1 MLRVEAGP
9 EGIKEMRYLT
19 TSVAVLAMV
28 SAAVMTPATSWAQD
42 GAGLRDALS
51 EAQAGDNSALREAI
65 APDGEAPSLA
75 AFPADE
81 APVLLEPEELDALVA
96 PVALY
101 PDALLA
107 QVLVAAT
114 HPLQVAKADQLI
126 AASAEMPEDELTD
139 ALARQDFDPSV
150 LVLLAGFPTVVSRM
164 AEDLDWTERLGLAML
179 SQDEDVLEAVQRMRA
194 EAEAVGNLESNE
206 AQIVEEDAGEIYIRP
221 ADPEVVYV
229 PSYDPVTTYTTPY
242 TPAYT
247 TPYAGAMPYG
257 ASSSSLN
264 PLHNPLVAGAL
275 AFGAALL
282 VQELFGDDDDDD
294 DTRTTAGT
302 TTGSARGRSPGA
314 TASSIRVP
322 RLAMPAWGTPGR
334 GARSGTA
341 TGTTARAAG
350 APRPHE
356 TCGGRR

>member
-1 MLRVEAGP
+1 
-9 EGIKEMRYLT
+9 MRYLT
-19 TSVAVLAMV
+19 TSVAILAMV
-28 SAAVMTPATSWAQD
+28 SAAVMTPAASWAQD

-65 APDGEAPSLA
+65 AADGDAPSLA

-150 LVLLAGFPTVVSRM
+150 LVLMAGFPTVVSRM

-247 TPYAGAMPYG
+247 TPYTGTSPMGRRPR
-257 ASSSSLN
+257 ASIRCTTRWWRARWPSARRFWCRSCS
-264 PLHNPLVAGAL
+264 ATMTMTTM
-275 AFGAALL
+275 
-282 VQELFGDDDDDD
+282 
-294 DTRTTAGT
+294 TRTTAGT

-314 TASSIRVP
+314 TASSIRGP
-322 RLAMPAWGTPGR
+322 RPATPAWGTPGP

-350 APRPHE
+350 APRLRK

>member
-1 MLRVEAGP
+1 MP
-9 EGIKEMRYLT
+9 
-19 TSVAVLAMV
+19 S
-28 SAAVMTPATSWAQD
+28 TPI
-42 GAGLRDALS
+42 RD
-51 EAQAGDNSALREAI
+51 
-65 APDGEAPSLA
+65 APSLT

-150 LVLLAGFPTVVSRM
+150 LVLMAGFPTVVSRM

-242 TPAYT
+242 TRIYHALHGHHALWDVVLEPQSAAQSAGGRRAGLRRGASG
-247 TPYAGAMPYG
+247 AGA
-257 ASSSSLN
+257 
-264 PLHNPLVAGAL
+264 VR
-275 AFGAALL
+275 
-282 VQELFGDDDDDD
+282 DDDDDD
-294 DTRTTAGT
+294 DEDDGWDDYWQ
-302 TTGSARGRSPGA
+302 RSRPIA
-314 TASSIRVP
+314 WRDREFYPRPAPRYASVED
-322 RLAMPAWGTPGR
+322 AWSWSQER
-334 GARSGTA
+334 DRYWDDGARRWRREAAQDARRQALSRAVIEDPAAGA
-341 TGTTARAAG
+341 ARMRELARERKEERARAAARAAG
-350 APRPHE
+350 AGRGS
-356 TCGGRR
+356 GGAGTGG